1 MKMCLEGRHVRFKD
15 NKITIKKKEAKREGE
30 RKEQDQRNL
39 DKYLD
44 SVIALATKWICD
56 LVTSCRDSASK

>member
-1 MKMCLEGRHVRFKD
+1 MKMCLEVRHVRFKD

-30 RKEQDQRNL
+30 EGTRPKESGQIS
-39 DKYLD
+39 

-56 LVTSCRDSASK
+56 LVTSCQDSASK

>member
-1 MKMCLEGRHVRFKD
+1 MKMCLEVRHVRFKD

-39 DKYLD
+39 DKYL
-44 SVIALATKWICD
+44 L
-56 LVTSCRDSASK
+56 L